1 MQLLALAIALA
12 TSICGVQAQN
22 PGDNDF
28 RQRWFLNVTVGGVF
42 DEIPQ
47 CAKACTL
54 GYLEMTGCNPLD
66 PSCFCPIPDIAQGL
80 DTCLAWF
87 CPVLGYYD
95 GLYLYHSTC
104 NSPIRNQAA
113 PLSNDV
119 IAVASIAFVALI
131 LRFITRLPPLSVEWG
146 IDDWLAAALVPVA
159 GAYLAV
165 ILLAIDS
172 GLGQDAWMLKPQKV
186 ADVVKYYTFQ
196 ELGYVTITFMT
207 KITVLAFYLRVFSI
221 GRVHQLSYLFIGICT
236 CLLISIFLAHLLQ
249 CLPISF
255 LWQQWQGTLIP
266 QPKNP
271 ICSVQRNNLNYAFN
285 ITNVIMD
292 GIITVLPIPRLL
304 QLKVTWQRKLG
315 VLLVFCVGF
324 LITGISVTRIAI
336 LMQSDFSYNRS
347 WSNIPVV
354 KWSAI
359 EAFLSIAVTCFP
371 PIHYLAKRIIALWYK
386 PDDDATQQRHG
397 GSKQTFASSSNAG
410 NSYRGK
416 GLAAYENIEI
426 GERR

>member
-1 MQLLALAIALA
+1 MRLFALAIALA
-12 TSICGVQAQN
+12 TSIYSVQAQS
-22 PGDNDF
+22 PGDDGF

-54 GYLEMTGCNPLD
+54 GYLEATGCDPLD
-66 PSCFCPIPDIAQGL
+66 PSCFCPNPDIAQGL

-87 CPVLGYYD
+87 CPVLGYYE
-95 GLYLYHSTC
+95 GLYMFHSTC
-104 NSPIRNQAA
+104 NSPIRNQSA
-113 PLSNDV
+113 PLFKEV
-119 IAVASIAFVALI
+119 IAVASIALVALI
-131 LRFITRLPPLSVEWG
+131 LRFITRLPPLSVAWG
-146 IDDWLAAALVPVA
+146 IDDWLAAALVPIA
-159 GAYLAV
+159 AAYLAV
-165 ILLAIDS
+165 ILLALDS
-172 GLGQDAWMLKPQKV
+172 GLGQDTWILKPHKV
-186 ADVVKYYTFQ
+186 TDVVKYYTFQ
-196 ELGYVTITFMT
+196 ELGYVTLTFMT
-207 KITVLAFYLRVFSI
+207 KITVLAFYLRVFPI

-255 LWQQWQGTLIP
+255 VWQQWQGTLIS
-266 QPKNP
+266 QPENP

-304 QLKVTWQRKLG
+304 QLKITWQRKLG
-315 VLLVFCVGF
+315 VLVVFCVGF

-336 LMQSDFSYNRS
+336 LLQSDFSYNRS
-347 WSNIPVV
+347 WSNVPVV

-359 EAFLSIAVTCFP
+359 EAFLSIAITCFP
-371 PIHYLAKRIIALWYK
+371 QIHYLAKRIIGIWYN
-386 PDDDATQQRHG
+386 PDDAAQQQ
-397 GSKQTFASSSNAG
+397 GSKQTFGSSSNAG

-426 GERR
+426 GER